1 VPLFT
6 KHGDRV
12 EVLLNATTRVD
23 AAGTIVGVVG
33 VGQDITAI
41 NDSQAE
47 LSRLANDLQL
57 VIEAANA
64 PIFGIDTNGT
74 VNEWNRKAA
83 AITGFSREE
92 VMGKD
97 LVRRFITPEYQDSV
111 GEVLHKALQG
121 EETANFEFPL
131 FTKSNERVDI
141 LLNAAT
147 RRGTDEVVVGVVG
160 VGQDI
165 TELNREKAELTRIAN
180 DLTRLIDYANAPIF
194 GVDQT
199 GRVNEWNRKA
209 VEITGFEKADV
220 LGRVLAEDFITPEFR
235 DSVKQVL
242 DNALEGKGTDNFEF
256 PLFSQSGKKV
266 EVLLNAT
273 TRVDANG
280 HPIGV
285 IGVGQDITERKD
297 AEEEVIRLAS
307 DLQRLIDS
315 ANAPILGVDQAGRV
329 SEWNS
334 NLSTITGYSKQ
345 EVLGLRLEECRFVD
359 EARSAEISRDTRDQP
374 RSPETQERSPRSPEI
389 TRDTR
394 DHQRPPSPPPPS
406 LLLPSPPPPPPPI
419 ALASAGELCVGR
431 GGVRRGAARHR
442 LPEL

>member
-1 VPLFT
+1 
-6 KHGDRV
+6 
-12 EVLLNATTRVD
+12 
-23 AAGTIVGVVG
+23 
-33 VGQDITAI
+33 
-41 NDSQAE
+41 
-47 LSRLANDLQL
+47 
-57 VIEAANA
+57 
-64 PIFGIDTNGT
+64 
-74 VNEWNRKAA
+74 
-83 AITGFSREE
+83 
-92 VMGKD
+92 M
-97 LVRRFITPEYQDSV
+97 
-111 GEVLHKALQG
+111 
-121 EETANFEFPL
+121 
-131 FTKSNERVDI
+131 
-141 LLNAAT
+141 
-147 RRGTDEVVVGVVG
+147 
-160 VGQDI
+160 
-165 TELNREKAELTRIAN
+165 
-180 DLTRLIDYANAPIF
+180 
-194 GVDQT
+194 
-199 GRVNEWNRKA
+199 
-209 VEITGFEKADV
+209 
-220 LGRVLAEDFITPEFR
+220 
-235 DSVKQVL
+235 
-242 DNALEGKGTDNFEF
+242 
-256 PLFSQSGKKV
+256 
-266 EVLLNAT
+266 LLNAT

-406 LLLPSPPPPPPPI
+406 PPLPSPPPPPPPI